1 MRIYLDTCLWCRPFD
16 KQVAEVKKETETFL
30 AILQGVDE
38 GRFIVIGSSVIEI
51 EKIKGEDKR
60 EAASRLLARASQ
72 ERMDSVSMTKQREIK
87 ETTGVKDWD
96 AFPLAAAID
105 AKARFFITVDKY
117 ILRRA
122 KAIGKFGIRQETR

>member
-1 MRIYLDTCLWCRPFD
+1 
-16 KQVAEVKKETETFL
+16 VGEVKKEAEAFFT
-30 AILQGVDE
+30 ILQGVDE
-38 GRFIVIGSSVIEI
+38 GRFIVIGPSVIETEI

-60 EAASRLLARASQ
+60 EAALRLLARASQ
-72 ERMDSVSMTKQREIK
+72 ERVDSVSLTKQREIK

-96 AFPLAAAID
+96 AFHLAAAID

-122 KAIGKFGIRQETR
+122 KALEKFGIKTRDPVKFLEEVKYEQRG